1 MEEYG
6 RLWDFQ
12 PAVTGHTSSSMED
25 NSAEGY
31 VDYRASKFQ
40 RGRILLTDLE
50 TILVIF
56 WQKKM
61 WLLFAVI
68 LKIFLG
74 LLD

>member
-1 MEEYG
+1 
-6 RLWDFQ
+6 
-12 PAVTGHTSSSMED
+12 MED